1 MLDTPDDMINLI
13 KVFKFPANVRHLKSA
28 HTLQKIYS
36 HAKDAE
42 VSANPVKDRI
52 ASLWNTLLERGL
64 GLIPIRD
71 ATHAVDQKVSNAFEI
86 IRVSSAQTLTF
97 HE

>member
-1 MLDTPDDMINLI
+1 VLDTPDDMINLM
-13 KVFKFPANVRHLKSA
+13 KVFKFLANVRHLKSA

-42 VSANPVKDRI
+42 VSANPVQDRI
-52 ASLWNTLLERGL
+52 ASLWNTLLVRGL
-64 GLIPIRD
+64 GIIPIHD
-71 ATHAVDQKVSNAFEI
+71 ATHAVDQQVSKVFEI
-86 IRVSSAQTLTF
+86 LRVSLAHTITH

>member
-13 KVFKFPANVRHLKSA
+13 KVFNFPANVRHLKSA

-36 HAKDAE
+36 HAKEAE

-52 ASLWNTLLERGL
+52 VSLWDILLVRGL

-71 ATHAVDQKVSNAFEI
+71 ATHAVDQKGSNAFEI
-86 IRVSSAQTLTF
+86 LRVSSAQTLTF